1 MLYLQLVV
9 LRPVAL
15 AAGEAFLVVSQALLH
30 DLLGL
35 EDSPSAPRTS
45 PPHAAG
51 LRLFIHRTE
60 TMPTY
65 QSFTYVHMVLS
76 YLLLFMDILLLLAIV
91 RGGLDARGIVVGLRP
106 AVLGD
111 LLEAVLAEEEALV
124 DVAARRVE
132 ELVAQAALEA
142 ALVPSV
148 VPCD

>member
-1 MLYLQLVV
+1 
-9 LRPVAL
+9 
-15 AAGEAFLVVSQALLH
+15 
-30 DLLGL
+30 
-35 EDSPSAPRTS
+35 
-45 PPHAAG
+45 
-51 LRLFIHRTE
+51 
-60 TMPTY
+60 
-65 QSFTYVHMVLS
+65 MVLS
-76 YLLLFMDILLLLAIV
+76 YLLLLFMDILLLLAIV

-111 LLEAVLAEEEALV
+111 LLEAVLAEEEAMV

>member
-51 LRLFIHRTE
+51 LRLFIHRNILDFKFDLNIK
-60 TMPTY
+60 PLHKHG
-65 QSFTYVHMVLS
+65 FIILAVVH
-76 YLLLFMDILLLLAIV
+76 
-91 RGGLDARGIVVGLRP
+91 
-106 AVLGD
+106 
-111 LLEAVLAEEEALV
+111 
-124 DVAARRVE
+124 
-132 ELVAQAALEA
+132 
-142 ALVPSV
+142 
-148 VPCD
+148 

>member
-1 MLYLQLVV
+1 
-9 LRPVAL
+9 
-15 AAGEAFLVVSQALLH
+15 
-30 DLLGL
+30 
-35 EDSPSAPRTS
+35 
-45 PPHAAG
+45 
-51 LRLFIHRTE
+51 
-60 TMPTY
+60 
-65 QSFTYVHMVLS
+65 MVLS

-91 RGGLDARGIVVGLRP
+91 RGGLDARSIIVGLRP